1 MIYLQI
7 LVTIFIIIILYKLF
21 KQRQGGKISLWAFIF
36 WFVLWLLVAVVF
48 WQPETTSYVANR
60 LGIGRGADL
69 AVYLSILAI
78 FYLLFRIFVRLN
90 KIDAEITKVV
100 RKDAIK
106 NVEKR

>member
-1 MIYLQI
+1 MIFLQTI
-7 LVTIFIIIILYKLF
+7 VTIFIIAILFKLF
-21 KQRQGGKISLWAFIF
+21 KQRQNGKLSPWAFIF
-36 WFVLWLLVAVVF
+36 WFLLWLVVAVVF
-48 WQPETTSYVANR
+48 WQPDITSYVANW
-60 LGIGRGADL
+60 LGVGRGADL

-106 NVEKR
+106 NVRKK

>member
-1 MIYLQI
+1 MIFLQSV
-7 LVTIFIIIILYKLF
+7 VTLFIIVILFKLF
-21 KQRQGGKISLWAFIF
+21 RQRQSGKLSLGAFIF
-36 WFVLWLLVAVVF
+36 WFILWLLVAVVF
-48 WQPETTSYVANR
+48 WQPETTSYMANR

-106 NVEKR
+106 NVEKK